1 MRLSRRFSHI
11 YLEEAAERYPLTEK
25 LLARFS
31 KAERVRVDSYKHF
44 FARPRQNF
52 VLQKRSPKLILAVK
66 RGGYLYAGS
75 DRAQAFGY
83 RNFYYNSLILNCLYN
98 CDYCYLQGIY
108 PSANMVIFV
117 NLEDYFEATRGAL
130 AGRPDPSTPLYLAI
144 SYDTDLLAFESV
156 VPYTREW
163 IEFSRGEPDLLIEAR
178 TKSANYARI
187 ADLAPHGRTIL
198 AWTLS
203 PSEVARKYERTA
215 PSLERRLAA
224 AARAADDGWKV
235 RLCFD
240 PVLLIEGWRRIYK
253 RCVEETFARIDPS
266 KVHDLSVGGFR
277 MNREQFK
284 RIQKFREDSDI
295 LYYPYSRRENTVA
308 YSRAETDQIIDWM
321 TELLRNYLPAER
333 IVTWR

>member
-1 MRLSRRFSHI
+1 MRLQRRFSHI
-11 YLEEAAERYPLTEK
+11 YLEEGAEKYPLSER

-31 KAERVRVDSYKHF
+31 KAERVRVDTYKHF

-52 VLQKRSPKLILAVK
+52 VLQKRRPKLILAVK
-66 RGGYLYAGS
+66 KGGFLYPGS

-83 RNFYYNSLILNCLYN
+83 QNFYYNSLILNCLYN

-108 PSANMVIFV
+108 TSANIVVFV
-117 NLEDYFEATRGAL
+117 NLEDYFAATRRAL
-130 AGRPDPSTPLYLAI
+130 SQRPDPRSPLYLAI

-163 IEFSRGEPDLLIEAR
+163 IEFSRGEGDLLIEAR

-198 AWTLS
+198 AWTVS
-203 PSEVARKYERTA
+203 PSEVARKYEKTA
-215 PSLERRLAA
+215 PSLRKRLAA
-224 AARAADDGWKV
+224 AARAAEDGWKV

-240 PVLLIEGWRRIYK
+240 PVLLIEGWRGIYK

-284 RIQKFREDSDI
+284 RIRKFREDSDI
-295 LYYPYSRRENTVA
+295 LYYPYIRRGDTVA
-308 YSRAETDQIIDWM
+308 YPAAETDGMIDWM
-321 TELLRNYLPAER
+321 ADLLRNYLPAGK